1 MADVNIFLF
10 YPNLVGYARIILA
23 LVSFHAMQHHPWRA
37 AICYFLSA
45 FLDAFDGKYSAKCCK
60 DYPILGHLARMY
72 NQGTRFGAMLDQL
85 TDRCAFMALLM
96 ALCHFYPSLVFPLQ
110 LVAII
115 DIASHWLHLHA
126 TGKLDNMD
134 IKR

>member
-1 MADVNIFLF
+1 
-10 YPNLVGYARIILA
+10 
-23 LVSFHAMQHHPWRA
+23 
-37 AICYFLSA
+37 
-45 FLDAFDGKYSAKCCK
+45 
-60 DYPILGHLARMY
+60 MY